1 LAGLDLEEDG
11 EMADEDDTALDL
23 RGRAPGGV
31 GGWLEEEEDEWRD
44 EVGES
49 YYLDMLRDDARNQGA
64 PRDVSSANAPWP
76 NSSRQLAKFPACWRW
91 RRRAC
96 VI

>member
-1 LAGLDLEEDG
+1 
-11 EMADEDDTALDL
+11 MADEDDTALDL

-49 YYLDMLRDDARNQGA
+49 YYLDMLRDDARNRGALA
-64 PRDVSSANAPWP
+64 PRRLL
-76 NSSRQLAKFPACWRW
+76 RQ
-91 RRRAC
+91 RA
-96 VI
+96 VA

>member
-1 LAGLDLEEDG
+1 MKKAVIFAALLARLDLEEDG

-64 PRDVSSANAPWP
+64 LAPRRLL
-76 NSSRQLAKFPACWRW
+76 RQ
-91 RRRAC
+91 RA
-96 VI
+96 VA

>member
-1 LAGLDLEEDG
+1 
-11 EMADEDDTALDL
+11 MADEDDTALDL

-64 PRDVSSANAPWP
+64 SPRDVSSANAPWP
-76 NSSRQLAKFPACWRW
+76 TSSRQLAKFPACWRW